1 MPHTNAAKEFEFANQ
16 PHDLEWM
23 MVDARRRQSE
33 AARKLAAQTN
43 KWFLRLTGLGAF
55 GHFVT
60 NSVIDPL
67 RVSMLRRRTLA
78 NLQQLD
84 DRVLADIGIE
94 RAILAETVNQL
105 IDRKSIHGTNEAPA
119 SAAKAAPAAQTP
131 EELDDIEYVTS
142 VAAITPKAAANCN
155 RTSHRAA

>member
-1 MPHTNAAKEFEFANQ
+1 MSYTNAAKEADFANQ

-23 MVDARRRQSE
+23 MVDARLRQSA
-33 AARKLAAQTN
+33 AARKLAAQSS

-55 GHFVT
+55 ANFVM

-94 RAILAETVNQL
+94 RAVLAETVNQL
-105 IDRKSIHGTNEAPA
+105 IDRKSIHGAVEATVPET
-119 SAAKAAPAAQTP
+119 KAVPAAQTP
-131 EELDDIEYVTS
+131 EALDDIEFVTS